1 MACRPGS
8 VLAAGRVGAPPGPE
22 PACPSRGAGPAALQ
36 PLVPASLASL
46 SRAPT
51 VPPDGASAVPG
62 QASFPSPQF
71 QDEMGFSNMEEDG
84 PEDEGRAAEPRPT
97 FNTPQALR

>member
-1 MACRPGS
+1 MASRPGS
-8 VLAAGRVGAPPGPE
+8 VLAAGRAGAPPGLE
-22 PACPSRGAGPAALQ
+22 PACPSRGAGPAA
-36 PLVPASLASL
+36 LASL